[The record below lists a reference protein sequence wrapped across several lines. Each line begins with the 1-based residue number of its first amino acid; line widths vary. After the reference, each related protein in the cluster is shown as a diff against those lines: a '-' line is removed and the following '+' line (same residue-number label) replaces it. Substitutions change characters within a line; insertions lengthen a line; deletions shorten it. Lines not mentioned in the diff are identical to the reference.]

1 MSSEKVSQEKTKN
14 QPVDPEAQQRLNE
27 EIERIKQPPAINET
41 LKEETAAERVSNPTL
56 VPEMLGDMRDL
67 RGDLERD

>member
-1 MSSEKVSQEKTKN
+1 MSSEEISQEETKN
-14 QPVDPEAQQRLNE
+14 QQVKPDAQRLEE
-27 EIERIKQPPAINET
+27 EIERIKHPPGINEE
-41 LKEETAAERVSNPTL
+41 LKEETAAERTSNPTL